1 MYYMKK
7 VNEKTSENLKKSR
20 IENISDEEFPPKTDT
35 QKQPKLDRKTNKR
48 KSHKSIQ

>member
-1 MYYMKK
+1 MEK
-7 VNEKTSENLKKSR
+7 VIKKTSENLKKSR
-20 IENISDEEFPPKTDT
+20 TENKTDEEFPPKTGT